1 MYITGSFAKE
11 IDLYAIKELGIPSLS
26 LMERAAEQVCRHAEL
41 AAERICGQADLSG
54 KKRPEACRRPQDT
67 AVLILCGA
75 GNNGADGLAAG
86 AMLLDKG
93 FRNIR
98 AFFCGDPERASEEF
112 RFQRNR
118 FEQAGGRLLSAEQY
132 QAAETE
138 LILDALFG
146 IGLHRPVAG
155 LYGEMIREIRRL
167 RQAGAYVIAVDIPS
181 GVDADQGRNMCA
193 PGLPVEAD
201 ETVTF
206 GWAKTGHFL
215 GAGYGSCGRLQVYDI
230 GYPPGII
237 EALLQRD
244 LEAEGRRC
252 REAGKANASE
262 EQAAKDGGSIPGKVL
277 LDTETVFR
285 KHQREFQERRPAANK
300 GDYGKLLIA
309 AGSEGMAGAAYL
321 AGLSAYRSGIGMVKY
336 LGPEANRV
344 ILQTLLPEAMYQS
357 YQPDRDP
364 EGLAESLKWADILIL
379 GPGISRGPY
388 GIMLVETVLREAA
401 EERKRR
407 REQGGHLWGVLDADA
422 LNILSERREL
432 LQYLDEETVLTPHL
446 GELARLTGRSI
457 PELKENLW
465 ESAAALAQSLGTNI
479 LAKDCVSLLAGPE
492 GNCLLN
498 KSGSAALAKAG
509 SGDVLTGVIAGCTGV
524 LGDIFAGAAAGAF
537 LHGRAGSLAGAEQGL
552 HSILAREIGEHIGAA
567 MRE

>member
-138 LILDALFG
+138 LILDAFFG

-230 GYPPGII
+230 GYPPEII

-252 REAGKANASE
+252 REAGKASASE
-262 EQAAKDGGSIPGKVL
+262 EQAAEDGGSIPGKVL

-407 REQGGHLWGVLDADA
+407 REQGGHLWAVLDADA

-465 ESAAALAQSLGTNI
+465 ESAAALAQSLGTHI

-498 KSGSAALAKAG
+498 KSGSAAMAKAG